1 MCIRDRLIE
10 KSSEIS
16 NEHEKE
22 LVESILEVTLK
33 ANSSVAEK
41 LIGDVK
47 MGEMI
52 LKIVQPLI
60 LEKEKKAKTEGIQEG
75 IQEGIEKGIE
85 KGKILGAI
93 EILRSFNSNDDI
105 KTIIMDKYHLTESDA
120 EKYLQ

>member
-1 MCIRDRLIE
+1 M
-10 KSSEIS
+10 K
-16 NEHEKE
+16 K
-22 LVESILEVTLK
+22 K
-33 ANSSVAEK
+33 
-41 LIGDVK
+41 
-47 MGEMI
+47 
-52 LKIVQPLI
+52 
-60 LEKEKKAKTEGIQEG
+60 KKAKTEG